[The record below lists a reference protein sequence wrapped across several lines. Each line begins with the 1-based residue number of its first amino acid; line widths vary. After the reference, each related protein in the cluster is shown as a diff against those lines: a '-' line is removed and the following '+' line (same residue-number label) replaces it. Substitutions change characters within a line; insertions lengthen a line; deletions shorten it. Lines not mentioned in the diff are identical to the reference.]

1 MKKIWVYLLGILS
14 GVVLTILVS
23 LFINRSRNSDIT
35 YFDEPGEILTA
46 ENFGENKPV
55 MNLKVFQALGDGFA
69 LAMGDEWYS
78 RDLIV
83 LLCNSEEKPYHDN
96 QNVIASQGECFR
108 QIGIYKYKSKD
119 KMNRTVPVVMLL
131 LDEEFEEFIEE
142 PTIIKK
148 QNQDYTFFENPGDVM
163 SDNSYKVDRVL
174 EDGSAIARGK
184 NEYGSSYYGLEVLLW
199 DETANY
205 YDDQIVKAPNGKCF
219 RQIGV
224 YKYQESLFDN
234 KTLPIVTIMD
244 K

>member
-23 LFINRSRNSDIT
+23 LFINRSRNSDIS

-69 LAMGDEWYS
+69 LAMGDEWFS

-83 LLCNSEEKPYHDN
+83 LLCNGEEKPYHDN
-96 QNVIASQGECFR
+96 QNVIASKGECFI

-119 KMNRTVPVVMLL
+119 KMNRTVPVVMLM
-131 LDEEFEEFIEE
+131 DGEIEE
-142 PTIIKK
+142 TIEETTIIEKK
-148 QNQDYTFFENPGDVM
+148 NSDYTFFENPGDVM

-174 EDGSAIARGK
+174 KDGSAIARGK
-184 NEYGSSYYGLEVLLW
+184 SEYGSSYYGLEVLLW

-205 YDDQIVKAPNGKCF
+205 YDDQIVKVPNGKCF
-219 RQIGV
+219 RQIGI
-224 YKYQESLFDN
+224 YKSWESYN
-234 KTLPIVTIMD
+234 KTLPVVTIMD

>member
-1 MKKIWVYLLGILS
+1 M
-14 GVVLTILVS
+14 LTFLISLV
-23 LFINRSRNSDIT
+23 INRSRNSDIY

-46 ENFGENKPV
+46 EHLGENEAVK
-55 MNLKVFQALGDGFA
+55 NLKVFQVFEDGFA

-83 LLCNSEEKPYHDN
+83 LLCNGEERPYHDN
-96 QNVIASQGECFR
+96 QNVIASKGECFR

-119 KMNRTVPVVMLL
+119 KMHRTVPVVMLM
-131 LDEEFEEFIEE
+131 DGEFEEFIEE
-142 PTIIKK
+142 PSITEKW
-148 QNQDYTFFENPGDVM
+148 NGNYTFFETPGDVM

-174 EDGSAIARGK
+174 DDGSAIARGK
-184 NEYGSSYYGLEVLLW
+184 SEYGSSYYGLEVLLW

-219 RQIGV
+219 RQIGL
-224 YKYQESLFDN
+224 YKSWMYFD
-234 KTLPIVTIMD
+234 KTLPVVTIMD